1 VAHAA
6 DTFRRVLNA
15 KVIPACDALAAD
27 QSAVWSRAM
36 RAKSVIGAGSLD
48 PFPRCLAALFD
59 LRSDRVGHV
68 AAVTV
73 RRDRTEV
80 AAAGGGKGVNH
91 LTVTPVVR
99 GRVSV
104 WAAARRSVDPLPVCR
119 RHQFAD
125 IWHASMLLAVLT
137 GRIGKIRPYV
147 AHSRLRCSSSC
158 FSSSEILSAAASCS
172 GVAGGAPRV
181 ALATRGRCPPRR

>member
-1 VAHAA
+1 MAHAA

-27 QSAVWSRAM
+27 QSAGWSRAM

-68 AAVTV
+68 ASVTV

-80 AAAGGGKGVNH
+80 AAAAVKG
-91 LTVTPVVR
+91 
-99 GRVSV
+99 
-104 WAAARRSVDPLPVCR
+104 
-119 RHQFAD
+119 
-125 IWHASMLLAVLT
+125 
-137 GRIGKIRPYV
+137 
-147 AHSRLRCSSSC
+147 
-158 FSSSEILSAAASCS
+158 
-172 GVAGGAPRV
+172 
-181 ALATRGRCPPRR
+181 

>member
-1 VAHAA
+1 M
-6 DTFRRVLNA
+6 LNA
-15 KVIPACDALAAD
+15 KVITACDALAAD
-27 QSAVWSRAM
+27 RAAVWSRAM

-68 AAVTV
+68 ASVTV

-137 GRIGKIRPYV
+137 GRIGKPFLPGVESGFPAITND
-147 AHSRLRCSSSC
+147 LRDCDYC
-158 FSSSEILSAAASCS
+158 RVPAAKP
-172 GVAGGAPRV
+172 GA
-181 ALATRGRCPPRR
+181 AITHQEMK